1 MEKIFKKR
9 KAISTAILTLILIGI
24 AVGAGLLVYN
34 TFQSGAS
41 TVAMKSVVTI
51 EHVSLVKTNTGD
63 SFLSLTIKNEGNK
76 KLTSSS
82 ANLQVDTDTATA
94 GIQPFAMT
102 PSPQALN
109 PGQSASAYQRVQ
121 DSAGNAITNLVI
133 GQTIPIVVTAT
144 AEDGSTVKT
153 STSVMVSMA

>member
-1 MEKIFKKR
+1 MQTFKKR
-9 KAISTAILTLILIGI
+9 KAISAAILTLILIGI

-41 TVAMKSVVTI
+41 TVSMKNAVVI
-51 EHVSLVKTNTGD
+51 EQVSLVKTNTGD
-63 SFLSLTIKNEGNK
+63 SFLSLTVKNEGNK
-76 KLTSSS
+76 KFTSSS
-82 ANLQVDTDTATA
+82 GNLQVDTNGSVS
-94 GIQPFAMT
+94 GIQPFSVA

-109 PGQSASAYQRVQ
+109 PGQSASVYQRVV
-121 DSAGNAITNLVI
+121 DSTGAPITNLVI
-133 GQTIPIVVTAT
+133 GQTIPIEVTAT